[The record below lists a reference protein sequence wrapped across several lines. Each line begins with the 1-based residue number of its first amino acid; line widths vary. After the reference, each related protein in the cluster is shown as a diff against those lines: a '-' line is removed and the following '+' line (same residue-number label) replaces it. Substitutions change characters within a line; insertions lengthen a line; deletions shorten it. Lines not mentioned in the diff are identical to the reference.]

1 MAEKYNPEEA
11 NIVSLVDEN
20 GVEADFEIIG
30 NIENEGTTYFALI
43 PVEGDGDEYVILKAV
58 PSESGDADEFDDL
71 ISIDDDEEF
80 DRIADIFDDLLM
92 EEYDYDEDGD
102 KTEYVIMNVSAIRTK
117 NTHIIFELFILQIL
131 TFH

>member
-43 PVEGDGDEYVILKAV
+43 PVEGDGEEYVILKAV
-58 PSESGDADEFDDL
+58 PSANGDEDEFKDL

-92 EEYDYDEDGD
+92 EEYDYDAEGSD
-102 KTEYVIMNVSAIRTK
+102 E
-117 NTHIIFELFILQIL
+117 E
-131 TFH
+131 

>member
-43 PVEGDGDEYVILKAV
+43 PVEGDGEEYVILKAV
-58 PSESGDADEFDDL
+58 PSANGDEDEFEDL

-92 EEYDYDEDGD
+92 EEYDYDAEGSD
-102 KTEYVIMNVSAIRTK
+102 E
-117 NTHIIFELFILQIL
+117 E
-131 TFH
+131 

>member
-43 PVEGDGDEYVILKAV
+43 PVEGDGEEYVILKAV
-58 PSESGDADEFDDL
+58 PSANGDEDEFEDL

-92 EEYDYDEDGD
+92 EEYDYDAEGEDN
-102 KTEYVIMNVSAIRTK
+102 E
-117 NTHIIFELFILQIL
+117 
-131 TFH
+131 

>member
-43 PVEGDGDEYVILKAV
+43 PVEGDGEEYVILKAV
-58 PSESGDADEFDDL
+58 PSENGDEDEFEDL
-71 ISIDDDEEF
+71 ISIEDDEEF

-92 EEYDYDEDGD
+92 EEYDYDAEGSD
-102 KTEYVIMNVSAIRTK
+102 E
-117 NTHIIFELFILQIL
+117 E
-131 TFH
+131 

>member
-11 NIVSLVDEN
+11 NVVSLVDEN
-20 GVEADFEIIG
+20 GVESDFEIIG

-43 PVEGDGDEYVILKAV
+43 PVDGDGEEYVILKAV
-58 PSESGDADEFDDL
+58 PSENGDEDEFEDL

-92 EEYDYDEDGD
+92 EEYDYDADGAD
-102 KTEYVIMNVSAIRTK
+102 E
-117 NTHIIFELFILQIL
+117 E
-131 TFH
+131 